1 MGFRPR
7 QPVSVAGIQ
16 FDALI
21 ESNENY
27 TATVPKYPIDN
38 GYSVSD
44 NMALDNLDL
53 KMTLYLTA
61 TPITWR
67 GNGTGLARM
76 QSVCDQL
83 MQLYFDREVFTVVTQ
98 DKTFERMVVESIE
111 IKKSEDQGFAREI
124 PVSFRQITVTQAGE
138 TAIAPSNPRSGTTA
152 TSTGS
157 ATTSTSG
164 GSGGTASSTSS
175 GGTSS
180 GGGGAA
186 PSGGGSPQN
195 DTSYTSWSN
204 AGGGTT
210 MQVLDWLFG

>member
-21 ESNENY
+21 DSNENY

-83 MQLYFDREVFTVVTQ
+83 MQLYFNREVFTVVTQ

-138 TAIAPSNPRSGTTA
+138 TAIAPSNPRSGTTGA
-152 TSTGS
+152 STGTAKTSTAG
-157 ATTSTSG
+157 STSG
-164 GSGGTASSTSS
+164 TSGTGTASSTSGQTG
-175 GGTSS
+175 GGTQ
-180 GGGGAA
+180 
-186 PSGGGSPQN
+186 SGGGS
-195 DTSYTSWSN
+195 
-204 AGGGTT
+204 GGADGSIGA
-210 MQVLDWLFG
+210 VLHTLDQIGRAATGKR